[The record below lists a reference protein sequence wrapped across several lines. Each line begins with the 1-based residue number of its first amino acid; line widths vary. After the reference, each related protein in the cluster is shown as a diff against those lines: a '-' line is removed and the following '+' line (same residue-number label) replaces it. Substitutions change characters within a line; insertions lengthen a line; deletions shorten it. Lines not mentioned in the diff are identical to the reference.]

1 MQLTIRAAGNGA
13 GMVSHLL
20 AKNPSNLYER
30 AHKGHLVRLFYSRCT
45 DTEVEATIFVS
56 PDPIELIKN
65 SGNVYDITHYIN
77 DREFA
82 VSSIFL
88 SLIRTALGTALN
100 GQPKEDYLEWVDH
113 PFDMEFEFAPV
124 ASSLSDE
131 HIRTLFEPLGF
142 TVEISRAETNYN
154 FSFKSRSSIRSI
166 LLKGNTTLKMGLRQ
180 LFVLIP
186 VLDNYKHYFIDE
198 REIEKLERYGEGWLD
213 VHPERDFIL
222 RQALRFREVYSM
234 AGIIEETNSDVSKEQ
249 IVIDSEIENEEEGQ
263 TALQDAVP
271 TDSNN
276 VDGKLID
283 SQNEAAIQQPKTRL
297 NDLRYEKITELVS
310 RLPKRERIVDFGS
323 GEGKLSFRLGFVPG
337 VKEILSVE
345 PSESAAL
352 KAMERFKKGEQIE
365 GFVSPTQLWGS
376 LFYYDDR
383 LKGMDAMILCEVIE
397 HIDQERLPK
406 VMETILH
413 HYLPDTLFV
422 TTPNK
427 EYNAVYGLEGIR
439 HSDHRFEWTRDEF
452 QNWCNGLA
460 KDGGYETHFEGIGD
474 SHSEYGEPTQLCI
487 FKRKDGAL

>member
-1 MQLTIRAAGNGA
+1 MQLTIRAFGEGA

-30 AHKGHLVRLFYSRCT
+30 GHKGHLVRLFYSKFT
-45 DTEVEATIFVS
+45 DNEVDVTIFVT

-65 SGNVYDITHYIN
+65 SGSVYDITHYIN

-113 PFDMEFEFAPV
+113 SFDLEFEFSPI
-124 ASSLSDE
+124 ASSLSDD

-142 TVEISRAETNYN
+142 NVEISRAETDYN
-154 FSFKSRSSIRSI
+154 FDFKTKSSIRSI
-166 LLKGNTTLKMGLRQ
+166 LLKGKTTLKMGLRQ

-213 VHPERDFIL
+213 HHPEREFIL
-222 RQALRFREVYSM
+222 RQALRFREVYRM
-234 AGIIEETNSDVSKEQ
+234 AGIQEETKANALKDLV
-249 IVIDSEIENEEEGQ
+249 VDSEIANVTDSQ
-263 TALQDAVP
+263 TALQEEN
-271 TDSNN
+271 T
-276 VDGKLID
+276 
-283 SQNEAAIQQPKTRL
+283 AASEIEEDEIQAPKARL
-297 NDLRYEKITELVS
+297 NDLRYEKIIELIN
-310 RLPKRERIVDFGS
+310 RLPKRDRIADFGS

-337 VKEILSVE
+337 MKEIFAIE
-345 PSESAAL
+345 PSESATL
-352 KAMERFKKGEQIE
+352 KARERFKKGEHID

-383 LKGMDAMILCEVIE
+383 LKGMDVMILCEVIE

-413 HYLPDTLFV
+413 QYRPNTLFV

-427 EYNAVYGLEGIR
+427 EYNAVYDLNEMR
-439 HSDHRFEWTRDEF
+439 HTDHRFEWTRDEF
-452 QNWCNGLA
+452 QNWCKALIED
-460 KDGGYETHFEGIGD
+460 KSYETHFEGIGD
-474 SHSEYGEPTQLCI
+474 SHPEYGHPTQMCI
-487 FKRKDGAL
+487 FKRKDGAR

>member
-1 MQLTIRAAGNGA
+1 MQLTIRAAGDGA

-20 AKNPSNLYER
+20 AKNPLNLYER
-30 AHKGHLVRLFYSRCT
+30 AHKGHLVRLFYSKFT
-45 DTEVEATIFVS
+45 DNEVDVTIFVS

-100 GQPKEDYLEWVDH
+100 GQPKEEYLDWVDH

-131 HIRTLFEPLGF
+131 HIRALFEPLGF
-142 TVEISRAETNYN
+142 TVNISRAETDYN
-154 FSFKSRSSIRSI
+154 FAFKARSSIRSI
-166 LLKGNTTLKMGLRQ
+166 LLKGQTTLKMGLRQ

-198 REIEKLERYGEGWLD
+198 REIEKLERFGEGWLD
-213 VHPERDFIL
+213 DHPEKDFIL

-234 AGIIEETNSDVSKEQ
+234 AGIQEGTKASAPKNQV
-249 IVIDSEIENEEEGQ
+249 VIDSEIENASG
-263 TALQDAVP
+263 
-271 TDSNN
+271 TDLTKVGGETIN
-276 VDGKLID
+276 
-283 SQNEAAIQQPKTRL
+283 SQNEENEAQLQEPKTKL
-297 NDLRYEKITELVS
+297 NDLRYERITELIS
-310 RLPKRERIVDFGS
+310 GLQKRERIVDFGS

-345 PSESAAL
+345 PSESASL

-406 VMETILH
+406 VMDTILH
-413 HYLPDTLFV
+413 QYRPKTLFV

-427 EYNAVYGLEGIR
+427 EFNAVYGLDGIR

-452 QNWCNGLA
+452 QDWCNRLA
-460 KDGGYETHFEGIGD
+460 KDGSYETIFEGIGE

-487 FKRKDGAL
+487 FKRKDGA